1 MAAETDNPGGAGKR
15 DIEYET
21 IHFGVV
27 TKVKIMFGLSQM
39 QPRTRAGVNIRPSDN
54 PSGVHISHG
63 PLDTHYR
70 AGHRTQLLQ
79 IPANHTYTHTSLL
92 EHVRVLAP
100 G

>member
-21 IHFGVV
+21 ILFGVV

-54 PSGVHISHG
+54 PSGVHIRHG

-70 AGHRTQLLQ
+70 AGHRT
-79 IPANHTYTHTSLL
+79 
-92 EHVRVLAP
+92 
-100 G
+100 